1 MLCTSVASILAGT
14 NIRFLTF
21 HLLAMLAI
29 CTVVYIFASSK
40 PDGLHSSSMMLPAP
54 AQVEPLHTASTTKP
68 GVSLLQHCFL
78 LVVAA
83 KYVMDDGR
91 QDDRKAGW
99 LAGLVGHGA
108 PRS

>member
-1 MLCTSVASILAGT
+1 MLCTSVASILAGA

-40 PDGLHSSSMMLPAP
+40 PDGLHSSSIMLPAP

-68 GVSLLQHCFL
+68 SVSLLQHCFL